1 MKYFKFA
8 QISQETGISWAIE
21 QPISGPSWPEITGL
35 DLNKSIQLSYNQT
48 YYIAPVGNK
57 AKPNPENHIF
67 ELTDEEYA
75 NELKKHVEHI
85 LNLEKNSIYQ
95 EEINFR
101 RSIFSKY
108 HETATAAG
116 IYKYQQAKAFVED
129 ETADVPDLIVEAQA
143 RGIEVGTLA
152 NRIIENHEAFRNKE
166 AKIAGIRGKILD
178 RLDGYVFDLENPND
192 SYEEFLTEEVIGTT
206 TENEYEDD
214 EMIEKEVDVKVRKYQ
229 LSLGTRFQYE

>member
-8 QISQETGISWAIE
+8 KISRETGISWAIK

-35 DLNKSIQLSYNQT
+35 DLNNSIQLSYNPT

-57 AKPNPENHIF
+57 AKDNPENHIF
-67 ELTDEEYA
+67 ELTTEEYA
-75 NELKKHVEHI
+75 NELKRHVEYI
-85 LNLEKNSIYQ
+85 LNQEKDSIYQ
-95 EEINFR
+95 EEFNFR
-101 RSIFSKY
+101 QSIFSKY
-108 HETATAAG
+108 HDTATAAG

-129 ETADVPDLIVEAQA
+129 ESTDVPDLIVEAQA
-143 RGIEVGTLA
+143 RGLEVITLA

-178 RLDGYVFDLENPND
+178 RLNGYTFDLENPNA
-192 SYEEFLTEEVIGTT
+192 SYEEFLSEEVIGTS
-206 TENEYEDD
+206 TENVYEDG